1 MVTDSLE
8 VRDLTSA
15 EDEQAL
21 GVRTRSFGKLDEASR
36 TWWTS
41 VQAELIAQRR
51 VLGVFDGDRLVGT
64 AKGRSFEQFWGGQ
77 PVPMSG
83 IAGVVVA
90 PDYRGRGVA
99 SLLMRAL
106 AERSIELGD
115 SVSALYPATLA
126 PYRRSGWEVVGAQHR
141 ITIDSAH
148 LRGLSSPYV
157 RVRPGSTADV
167 DRVQRLLE
175 QSYTT
180 RRINGAKLLSR
191 GDIEEALA
199 DDAFSYFCDD
209 GFVLYEWHEGNLVV
223 TCLVAGSEATARA
236 LWSVVGSGSSIAK
249 QVHAYVS
256 PDDPIPLL
264 LPEEAAHE
272 VIQTRWMF
280 RLLDVTAAMAARG
293 FTNRVSGSA
302 LLSLSDPLLPSQ
314 SGTWRLEVEGGRAEL
329 ARTGHSDEALRL
341 GPNGLACLYAGT
353 SLHALRTAGL
363 VTDGR
368 ADVDDFLDAAFAGS
382 TPYLLEYF

>member
-1 MVTDSLE
+1 MTTGSLE
-8 VRDLTSA
+8 VRDLTNA
-15 EDEQAL
+15 DEEQAL
-21 GVRTRSFGKLDEASR
+21 GVRARSFGKLDESSR
-36 TWWTS
+36 AWWTS
-41 VQAELIAQRR
+41 VQAEVIAQRR
-51 VLGVFDGDRLVGT
+51 VLGAFDGERLVGT
-64 AKGRSFEQFWGGQ
+64 AKGRSFSQFWGGRS
-77 PVPMSG
+77 VPMSG

-90 PDYRGRGVA
+90 PDYRRRGVA

-141 ITIDSAH
+141 ITIDSGH
-148 LRGLSSPYV
+148 LRGLGSPDV
-157 RVRPGSTADV
+157 RVRPGSKADV
-167 DRVQRLLE
+167 ERVQQLLE
-175 QSYTT
+175 HSYAT
-180 RRINGAKLLSR
+180 RRANGAKLLAP
-191 GDIEEALA
+191 GDIEDALT
-199 DDAFSYFCDD
+199 DDSFSYFAED
-209 GFVLYEWHEGNLVV
+209 GFVLYEWHEGALVV

-256 PDDPIPLL
+256 PDDPVSLL

-272 VIQTRWMF
+272 VFQNRWMF
-280 RLLDVTAAMAARG
+280 RLLDAPAAIAARG
-293 FTNRVSGSA
+293 LADRANGSA
-302 LLSLSDPLLPSQ
+302 LLSLTDPLLPSQ

-329 ARTGHSDEALRL
+329 TRTGRNDEALRL

-353 SLHALRTAGL
+353 SLHTLRTAGL
-363 VTDGR
+363 VAGGR
-368 ADVDDFLDAAFAGS
+368 AEADDLLDAAFAGS

>member
-1 MVTDSLE
+1 MVTESLE

-15 EDEQAL
+15 DDEQAL

-41 VQAELIAQRR
+41 VQAEVIAQRR

-64 AKGRSFEQFWGGQ
+64 AKGRSFAQFWGGQ

-115 SVSALYPATLA
+115 SVSALYPATLP

-148 LRGLSSPYV
+148 LRGLSSPDV
-157 RVRPGSTADV
+157 RVRPGSKADV
-167 DRVQRLLE
+167 DRVQQLLE

-180 RRINGAKLLSR
+180 RRANGAKLLAR

-264 LPEEAAHE
+264 LPEEAGHE

-280 RLLDVTAAMAARG
+280 RLLDVSAAMAARG

-302 LLSLSDPLLPSQ
+302 LLSLTDPLLPSQ
-314 SGTWRLEVEGGRAEL
+314 SGTWRLEVDGGHAEL
-329 ARTGHSDEALRL
+329 ARTGHSDEALHL

-353 SLHALRTAGL
+353 SLHTLRTAGL
-363 VTDGR
+363 VAGGR
-368 ADVDDFLDAAFAGS
+368 ADADDFLDAAFAGS